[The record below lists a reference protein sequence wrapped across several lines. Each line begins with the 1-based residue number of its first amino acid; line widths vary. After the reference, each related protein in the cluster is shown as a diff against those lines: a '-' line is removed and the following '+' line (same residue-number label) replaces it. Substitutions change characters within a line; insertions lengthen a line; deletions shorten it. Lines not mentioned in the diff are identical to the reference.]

1 MAIARGRP
9 RRWRQ
14 CWRGSGARRGA
25 LSGSILWVAG
35 RSMNRWRGRCRRRV
49 LTWMRICLPRALR
62 RLLHLKRNLHEFEER
77 PMAGFDIFEEI
88 ETLRRA
94 GAPFCVATV
103 IRTADATWAK
113 AVVTGA
119 GEIIGHLGGACV
131 QRAVCAAST
140 EALSAG
146 APRLISVRPSETV
159 VTLEREAEMQL
170 FKSGCPSGGTV
181 DLLIEPWRA
190 APCLMI
196 HGATP
201 IARALAE
208 HAALMGFRVIMEE
221 GAEAGQAEVAWLV
234 EGQMPALEPR
244 DFVVVASQGRGD
256 IAALQA
262 ALATQAGRVSMVAS
276 RRKAEVLREKLAAQG
291 VDAARLAVLK
301 SPAGLNIGAV
311 DPHEIALSI
320 LAEIVA
326 WTSAHAA
333 HPAGRKSG

>member
-1 MAIARGRP
+1 
-9 RRWRQ
+9 
-14 CWRGSGARRGA
+14 
-25 LSGSILWVAG
+25 
-35 RSMNRWRGRCRRRV
+35 
-49 LTWMRICLPRALR
+49 MRICLPRALR

-103 IRTADATWAK
+103 IRTADATSAKAGAK

-170 FKSGCPSGGTV
+170 YKSGCPSGGTV

-234 EGQMPALEPR
+234 EGQMPTLEPR

-326 WTSAHAA
+326 WKNAHAA